1 MGKLRVGLLFGGRS
15 VEHDVSVVSA
25 TSILNALDRSRYDV
39 ALIGVDPEGRWH
51 LSSSTGADSPKQLSA
66 VLRETGVFLPAMPGE
81 TRLRPSDSETGAKK
95 SVLGAAAHLDVVF
108 PIIHGRGGED
118 GSLQGLLELAD
129 VPYVGSGVLSSALQ
143 MDKDV
148 AKRLLA
154 AAGLPVTPWVGFS
167 ASALA
172 RMGPRGAAERAE
184 AELGLPAFA
193 KPANS
198 GSSVGISK
206 AETVADLASAIAH
219 AQRYDRKVLVETA
232 VDAREIEVAVLGND
246 EPEASVCGEIR
257 SHRKF
262 YDYEAKYHD
271 DSTELIIPADIE
283 PHESEQLR
291 AMAIAAFRALDGEG
305 MARVD
310 FLFDR
315 NTRRAYVNELN
326 SLPGFTSVSM
336 YPKLWEASGL
346 PYPQLLDR
354 LIELALERHDRRSKL
369 ETHAPPPLAGG
380 SPVAKPKQA

>member
-15 VEHDVSVVSA
+15 VEHDVSIVSA

-39 ALIGVDPEGRWH
+39 SLIGVDPEGRWH
-51 LSSSTGADSPKQLSA
+51 LAERTAENAKALATVLGEAD
-66 VLRETGVFLPAMPGE
+66 VFLPAAPGE
-81 TRLRPSDSETGAKK
+81 TRLRANGGDAGA
-95 SVLGAAAHLDVVF
+95 SPALLGAAARLDVVF

-154 AAGLPVTPWVGFS
+154 AAGLPVTPWVTFS

-172 RMGPRGAAERAE
+172 RLGPRGAAERAE

-206 AETVADLASAIAH
+206 AETVAELASAIAF
-219 AQRYDRKVLVETA
+219 AQRYDRKVLVEAA

-246 EPEASVCGEIR
+246 EPEA
-257 SHRKF
+257 
-262 YDYEAKYHD
+262 
-271 DSTELIIPADIE
+271 
-283 PHESEQLR
+283 
-291 AMAIAAFRALDGEG
+291 
-305 MARVD
+305 
-310 FLFDR
+310 
-315 NTRRAYVNELN
+315 
-326 SLPGFTSVSM
+326 
-336 YPKLWEASGL
+336 
-346 PYPQLLDR
+346 
-354 LIELALERHDRRSKL
+354 
-369 ETHAPPPLAGG
+369 
-380 SPVAKPKQA
+380 